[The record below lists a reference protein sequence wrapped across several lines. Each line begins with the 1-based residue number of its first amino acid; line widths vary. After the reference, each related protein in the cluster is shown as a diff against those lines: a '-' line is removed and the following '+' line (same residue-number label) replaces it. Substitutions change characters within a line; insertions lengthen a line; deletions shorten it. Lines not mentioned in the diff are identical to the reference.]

1 MNKPFT
7 YERADTCPICKS
19 ERSIEAYTHNDKPVR
34 LSLAIDRNI
43 SVKNKDIEY
52 LKCNKCKSEFFP
64 KWVNEYPIPMTDKS
78 FELFMAGYKTALK
91 ESETG

>member
-19 ERSIEAYTHNDKPVR
+19 ERSIEAYTHNDKPAK